1 MLSFAVRKSWEFTKY
16 VFIASPLARTSLRSL
31 KTHYNRSLSSP
42 SAMKNVTFC
51 LLLVM
56 LHHQPVCL
64 GRSPLVHK
72 HHQFST
78 LHSLCPWS
86 MRCED
91 GGHQCD
97 SVSLSRMLH
106 HSKDSL
112 CFCPVRCDESL
123 WPLAIF
129 FPLTM
134 ESAQFHGN
142 GITLW
147 LQVLFFT
154 LKCIP
159 NKNNWFQSLTN
170 YTRLCTITIF
180 TFHWNLQKWIYW
192 RTVTMPT
199 LATE

>member
-1 MLSFAVRKSWEFTKY
+1 MKWGQNIWSFQYVIILSEKELSLQNMYLLHLPWQAPAFAHWKHITTVVYWFHLLWKTRGILPAFSD
-16 VFIASPLARTSLRSL
+16 VTSS
-31 KTHYNRSLSSP
+31 TS
-42 SAMKNVTFC
+42 
-51 LLLVM
+51 
-56 LHHQPVCL
+56 VCL
-64 GRSPLVHK
+64 GRSHLVHK
-72 HHQFST
+72 HHQSST

-112 CFCPVRCDESL
+112 CLCPIRCDESL

-142 GITLW
+142 GITLTAVF
-147 LQVLFFT
+147 LFT

-159 NKNNWFQSLTN
+159 NKS
-170 YTRLCTITIF
+170 
-180 TFHWNLQKWIYW
+180 
-192 RTVTMPT
+192 
-199 LATE
+199 